1 MAKKTAIPG
10 IYKVTEGI
18 LINKDNDALRA
29 YKARKKKD
37 RLIEEVQ
44 NEVNEL
50 RKDISDIK
58 NLLFELLGKKW
69 TYIFMMMMVEYILI
83 TSKQ

>member
-1 MAKKTAIPG
+1 MAKKTTIPG

-37 RLIEEVQ
+37 RQIEEVQ

-58 NLLFELLGKKW
+58 GLLFELLGKK
-69 TYIFMMMMVEYILI
+69 
-83 TSKQ
+83 

>member
-1 MAKKTAIPG
+1 MKYKMAKKTAIPG
-10 IYKVTEGI
+10 IYKVSEGI
-18 LINKDNDALRA
+18 LINKDNDSLRA

-37 RLIEEVQ
+37 RQIENVQ

-58 NLLFELLGKKW
+58 GLLFELLGKK
-69 TYIFMMMMVEYILI
+69 
-83 TSKQ
+83 

>member
-58 NLLFELLGKKW
+58 NLLFELLGKK
-69 TYIFMMMMVEYILI
+69 
-83 TSKQ
+83 

>member
-10 IYKVTEGI
+10 IYKVTEGV
-18 LINKDNDALRA
+18 LINKDNNALRA

-37 RLIEEVQ
+37 RQIEEVK
-44 NEVNEL
+44 NEVNEM

-58 NLLFELLGKKW
+58 GLLFEILGKK
-69 TYIFMMMMVEYILI
+69 
-83 TSKQ
+83 

>member
-10 IYKVTEGI
+10 IYKVTEGV

-37 RLIEEVQ
+37 RQIEEVK
-44 NEVNEL
+44 NEVNEM

-58 NLLFELLGKKW
+58 GLLFEILGKK
-69 TYIFMMMMVEYILI
+69 
-83 TSKQ
+83 

>member
-37 RLIEEVQ
+37 RQIEEVQ

-58 NLLFELLGKKW
+58 GLLFELLGKK
-69 TYIFMMMMVEYILI
+69 
-83 TSKQ
+83 

>member
-1 MAKKTAIPG
+1 MAKKTVVPG
-10 IYKVTEGI
+10 IYKISEGI
-18 LINKDNDALRA
+18 LINKDNDALKA

-37 RLIEEVQ
+37 RQIEEVQ

-58 NLLFELLGKKW
+58 GLLFEILGKK
-69 TYIFMMMMVEYILI
+69 
-83 TSKQ
+83 

>member
-10 IYKVTEGI
+10 IYKVTEGV
-18 LINKDNDALRA
+18 LINKDNNALRA

-37 RLIEEVQ
+37 RQIEEVK
-44 NEVNEL
+44 NEVNEM

-58 NLLFELLGKKW
+58 GLLFEILGKKW
-69 TYIFMMMMVEYILI
+69 TYIFMMMLVMFMTI
-83 TSKQ
+83 TYQQ